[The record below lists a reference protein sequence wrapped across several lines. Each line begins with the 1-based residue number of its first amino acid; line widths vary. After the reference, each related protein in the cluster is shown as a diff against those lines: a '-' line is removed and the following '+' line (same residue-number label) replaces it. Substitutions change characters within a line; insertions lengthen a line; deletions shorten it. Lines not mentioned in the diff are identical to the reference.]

1 MKRALST
8 LFAVFAVLTVAA
20 ETPTPSASLTLTLD
34 QALEIA
40 LNDNPMIRV
49 ADLEIQRQDYV
60 RKETVGNLLPS
71 LSASGSY
78 SYAAIKQTMSRSGLT
93 FGADNT
99 VALGADLSVPLF
111 VPAVYAS
118 IKMNRTQMEEAVE
131 SARASRLSLVNEV
144 RKAFYN
150 LLLLDESLEVLR
162 ESEALSQKTVDD
174 TQRKVDAE
182 LASEYDLLTA
192 QVQLSSLEP
201 TIIQTEGAIEVAELY
216 LHMLLS
222 LPMEVEID
230 LIGDLD
236 EFAGR
241 TEENA
246 YYSTDISNNSDL
258 RSLDIQAR
266 MLENQLKVVNA
277 QRMPTIAA
285 FGQFSLYGNDM
296 PEINFGDAGFGSM
309 FPDIDLAKYPD
320 LVAGVTNALGP
331 AGMADLA
338 GLMGDLIGGMGSSS
352 SSTSHSFWWQHPLSF
367 GVSISIPIFSGNKVN
382 YQVRQTRIAIEQL
395 QLQREYQE
403 ESLGMQVRTSI
414 SNLITA
420 RSKMAASR
428 TSMAQA
434 QKAYDI
440 TNARYGG
447 GMGTILELNS
457 AQLQLT
463 QARLNYTQAV
473 YDYLAAQADYEQI
486 VGMDYEPAATQ
497 PMK

>member
-99 VALGADLSVPLF
+99 VMLGADLSVPLF

-162 ESEALSQKTVDD
+162 ESEALSRKTVDD
-174 TQRKVDAE
+174 TQSKVDAE

-309 FPDIDLAKYPD
+309 FPNIDLAKYPD

-338 GLMGDLIGGMGSSS
+338 GLMGDLMGGMGSSS

-382 YQVRQTRIAIEQL
+382 YQARQTRIAIEQL

-440 TNARYGG
+440 TDARYGG

>member
-174 TQRKVDAE
+174 TQSKVDAE

-338 GLMGDLIGGMGSSS
+338 GLMGDLMGGMGSSS

-440 TNARYGG
+440 TDARYGG

>member
-338 GLMGDLIGGMGSSS
+338 GLMGDLMGGTGSSS

-440 TNARYGG
+440 TDARYGG

>member
-338 GLMGDLIGGMGSSS
+338 GLMGDLMGGMGSSS

-367 GVSISIPIFSGNKVN
+367 GVSISIPIFLGNKVN

-440 TNARYGG
+440 TDARYGG

>member
-222 LPMEVEID
+222 LPMEVEIE

-338 GLMGDLIGGMGSSS
+338 GLMGDLMGGMGSSS

-440 TNARYGG
+440 TDARYGG